1 MTTDKLNELKCS
13 IDVDYLDIVFIAEVN
28 PKNVIRT
35 LSLVECFING
45 YNLETINVLA
55 NEGRGMLL
63 YTNKSIQ
70 DQLLDQ
76 FSFIITLIQVV
87 ILCELKGQ

>member
-13 IDVDYLDIVFIAEVN
+13 IDDDYLDIFIAEVN

>member
-13 IDVDYLDIVFIAEVN
+13 IDDDYLDIFIAEVN

-55 NEGRGMLL
+55 HEGRSMLL
-63 YTNKSIQ
+63 YTNKSIH

>member
-13 IDVDYLDIVFIAEVN
+13 IDDDYLDIFIAEVN
-28 PKNVIRT
+28 PENVIRT

-55 NEGRGMLL
+55 NEGRSMLL
-63 YTNKSIQ
+63 YTNKSIH

>member
-13 IDVDYLDIVFIAEVN
+13 MDDGYLDIFIAEVN

-55 NEGRGMLL
+55 NEGRSMLL

>member
-13 IDVDYLDIVFIAEVN
+13 IDDDYLDIFIAEVN

-55 NEGRGMLL
+55 NEARSMLL
-63 YTNKSIQ
+63 YTNKSIH